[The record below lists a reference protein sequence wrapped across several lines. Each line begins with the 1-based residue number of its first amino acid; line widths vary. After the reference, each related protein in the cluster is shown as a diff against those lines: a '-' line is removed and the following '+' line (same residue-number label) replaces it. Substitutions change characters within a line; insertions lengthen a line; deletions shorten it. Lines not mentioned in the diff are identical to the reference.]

1 MRLTPGRL
9 VAGAVALALLSG
21 ITGGLLGAAVSGSG
35 GDGRP
40 AAAAATGGTACDVT
54 QVAATVFP
62 SLVTIN
68 VRRGA
73 TGGLGSGSVLDRD
86 GNILTND
93 HVIAPAFGAGTTPA
107 TITVDFARGAS
118 EVPATVVGRDP
129 ATDLAVLRVDP
140 AAATL
145 TPIAIGD
152 SSALVVG
159 QPVVAAG
166 SPLGLNS
173 TITAGVVSALNRWID
188 VGDGAEPAALVNAVQ
203 TDAAVNQ
210 GNSGG
215 PLTDCA
221 GRQVGVNSAGAQPPE
236 GGGGSIGLNFAIP
249 IDFAL
254 SVAEQLIGDKK
265 ATHPVIGVM
274 SVSVT
279 DEIARS
285 TGLPRGALVEQVVP
299 GFGAARAGM
308 RPGDV
313 ITQVG
318 GTAVNGT
325 DQMLVAIRTHKPG
338 DTVDVR
344 FSRGGSAQTAQVP
357 VTEP

>member
-21 ITGGLLGAAVSGSG
+21 ITGGLLGAAASGSD

-40 AAAAATGGTACDVT
+40 AAAAATSGTACDVT

-93 HVIAPAFGAGTTPA
+93 HVIAPAFAAGTTPA

-188 VGDGAEPAALVNAVQ
+188 VGQGAEPAALVNAVQ

-249 IDFAL
+249 IDFAV
-254 SVAEQLIGDKK
+254 SVAEQLITDKR

-279 DEIARS
+279 DEIARA

-299 GFGAARAGM
+299 GFGAARGGLRA
-308 RPGDV
+308 GDV

-344 FSRGGSAQTAQVP
+344 FSRAGAAQNAQVP

>member
-21 ITGGLLGAAVSGSG
+21 ITGGLLGAAASGSD

-40 AAAAATGGTACDVT
+40 AAAAAGVTGCDVT

-62 SLVTIN
+62 SLVTVN

-152 SSALVVG
+152 SSAVVVG

-188 VGDGAEPAALVNAVQ
+188 VGQGAEPAALVNAVQ

-249 IDFAL
+249 IDFAV
-254 SVAEQLIGDKK
+254 SVAEQLIAGKK

-279 DEIARS
+279 DEIARA

-299 GFGAARAGM
+299 GFGAARAGL
-308 RPGDV
+308 RTGDV
-313 ITQVG
+313 ITQIG

-344 FSRGGSAQTAQVP
+344 FSRGGAAQNAQVP